1 MDTLAHRL
9 ADRLVE
15 VKAAKVGEILA
26 NVKGASLV

>member
-1 MDTLAHRL
+1 MDTLAHKL

-15 VKAAKVGEILA
+15 VKTGKFGEILA

>member
-1 MDTLAHRL
+1 MVMLANRL

-15 VKAAKVGEILA
+15 VKTGKIGEILA